1 MIAYQSHRTI
11 IQKDHLGG
19 FLHLRYNTMKNGNII
34 ISNQI
39 KITYCGVVFL
49 SVFLTETDK

>member
-19 FLHLRYNTMKNGNII
+19 FLHLRYNTMKYGNIV